1 MLIVYDE
8 EELKSVVDEVFDVA
22 PGKPVLLDKFL
33 DEAIDV
39 TVSVTAT
46 CRDCGASA

>member
-1 MLIVYDE
+1 MFIVYDE

-33 DEAIDV
+33 DEAIEMMW
-39 TVSVTAT
+39 TVSVTAP
-46 CRDCGASA
+46 CP

>member
-1 MLIVYDE
+1 MFIVYDE

-33 DEAIDV
+33 DEAIEIDV
-39 TVSVTAT
+39 DCIATAP
-46 CRDCGASA
+46 CP